1 MASDLKLKQALYKR
15 CSDFIETRLQTIQNT
30 IADIQNSLLF
40 ETKSTA
46 GDKHQTGRAMLQL
59 EREKVGNQLAEI
71 QKVKVLFSKID
82 VSKTSETI
90 GLGSLVITSQNN
102 YFMAVSAGAFV
113 IENVT
118 YYAISP
124 NTPIGKL
131 LMGKAMGDA
140 FVFNNQQYKIESVI

>member
-1 MASDLKLKQALYKR
+1 MVSDLKLKQVLYEC
-15 CSDFIETRLQTIQNT
+15 CSNFIEDRFQTIQKT
-30 IADIQNSLLF
+30 MADIQNSLLS

-46 GDKHQTGRAMLQL
+46 GDKHETERAMLQL
-59 EREKVGNQLAEI
+59 EREKVGNQLAKI
-71 QKVKVLFSKID
+71 QKVKALFSKID
-82 VSKTSETI
+82 VLKTSEKI

-102 YFMAVSAGAFV
+102 YFMAISAGAFV